1 MSLYVSI
8 ALMDASRGDVMGLT
22 ARWRHCT
29 RAGGPSHG
37 RRAPASRRHGHLARH
52 GRMPARDEMAAPED
66 AHTMTAIAYLGPPGT
81 FSEEAAI
88 AYMAGRD
95 DVGLLPL
102 ASMPAVVTAI
112 ETGAATVGVLPIENL
127 LEGSVTFTLDLLI
140 HETGLQIAGEIV
152 IPIRQYLVARAG
164 LALPEVKVLYGHP
177 QSLGQCRKFIERC
190 LPGVATVASLS
201 NSAAPAE
208 ALADERPAVAI
219 STLRAAELTGAHIL
233 ARDIADMPGNVTRF
247 IVLAPHDAQPT
258 GDDKTSF
265 CFGFVEDRAG
275 TLVGALQE
283 LAAEDINMTKLESR
297 PSKAVLGQYIFLV
310 DVNGHRLDP
319 PVAPA

>member
-1 MSLYVSI
+1 
-8 ALMDASRGDVMGLT
+8 
-22 ARWRHCT
+22 
-29 RAGGPSHG
+29 
-37 RRAPASRRHGHLARH
+37 
-52 GRMPARDEMAAPED
+52 
-66 AHTMTAIAYLGPPGT
+66 
-81 FSEEAAI
+81 
-88 AYMAGRD
+88 
-95 DVGLLPL
+95 
-102 ASMPAVVTAI
+102 VTAI

-152 IPIRQYLVARAG
+152 IPIRQYLVARDG
-164 LALPEVKVLYGHP
+164 LSLPDAKLLYAHP

-219 STLRAAELTGAHIL
+219 STLRAAELTGAKIL
-233 ARDIADMPGNVTRF
+233 ARDIADTPGNVTRF
-247 IVLAPHDAQPT
+247 IVLAQEDAPPT

-265 CFGFVEDRAG
+265 CFGFLEDRAG
-275 TLVGALQE
+275 TLVAALQE
-283 LAAEDINMTKLESR
+283 LAAEQINMTKLESR

-310 DVNGHRLDP
+310 DVNGHRKET
-319 PVAPA
+319 PVARALERIRARTGMLKLFGSYPRWQG